1 MRRPPAGR
9 WAESTHAEAAWGRSR
24 SSTSRWSW
32 IGALTGAL
40 IATICYLPATWLA
53 SALSAATQQRFV
65 LADARGTVWSGSAV
79 AVLTG
84 GAGSRDASALPGRLA
99 WTVQPQGLALSLR
112 LSQACCLDD
121 GTVVLLRPALGGFS
135 LVLQP
140 VSGRIGQWP
149 SSWLAGLGTPWNT
162 LRLGGTARLLS
173 SGLALESAQ
182 GNWRLA
188 GGINIELLGATSR
201 LSTLE
206 TLGSYRL
213 VVQGG
218 PLQPR
223 SALATVAAAP
233 ARLTLST
240 LEGALLLSGNGAW
253 GPDGLHFRGE
263 AIARDTGDPALA
275 NLLNIIGRR
284 DGARSVISIG

>member
-1 MRRPPAGR
+1 MRRPSAGR

-32 IGALTGAL
+32 IGALSGAL
-40 IATICYLPATWLA
+40 IATICYMPATWLA
-53 SALSAATQQRFV
+53 SAVSAATQQRFM

-121 GTVVLLRPALGGFS
+121 STAVLLRPALGGFS

-173 SGLALESAQ
+173 SGLLLESAQ

-188 GGINIELLGATSR
+188 GGMTLELIGATSR

-213 VVQGG
+213 VVQGE
-218 PLQPR
+218 PLHPTAAR
-223 SALATVAAAP
+223 TTGAAAP

-253 GPDGLHFRGE
+253 GPDGLRFQGE